1 MRTRSSRLITVLAT
15 LTVAW
20 GGLTATPAQ
29 ATPPGHFSEPVDV
42 TYQDDYLTGFC
53 GFEVLFSLVG
63 TLKST
68 LHYDRSGNIIREVD
82 TQPGLTLSFHSP
94 ETGKSFSF
102 PFAAIHRTD
111 YTDGA
116 AVGSETISYGSGL
129 SLRVPGISA
138 NAGRAVFSGVV
149 VDHTSYGVP
158 IVGFT
163 GVISWVGHENDPD
176 EVDAA
181 FCSALAP

>member
-1 MRTRSSRLITVLAT
+1 MRTRSKLIIVLAT

-29 ATPPGHFSEPVDV
+29 ATPPGHFSEPVDL
-42 TYQDDYLTGFC
+42 TFQDDYLTDFC

-68 LHYDRSGNIIREVD
+68 LYYDRSGNIIREVD
-82 TQPGLTLSFHSP
+82 TQPGFTLSFHSP

-102 PFAAIHRTD
+102 PFAAILRTE
-111 YTDGA
+111 YPDGA
-116 AVGSETISYGSGL
+116 ALGSESISYGGGL
-129 SLRVPGISA
+129 FLKVPGIPA
-138 NAGRAVFSGVV
+138 NAGYGGYTGVV
-149 VDHTSYGVP
+149 VDHTPSGVP
-158 IVGFT
+158 IIAFT
-163 GVISWVGHENDPD
+163 GIISSVGHENDGD